1 MNYQETKWPNGQC
14 TGLWVKRSGSRP
26 GGLNVL
32 CSLTIPFSIQEYKKV
47 LENCQGSL
55 MKCWEGNLG
64 MEVGGSSNT
73 PVSCY
78 VETGIIS
85 DWVGQ

>member
-1 MNYQETKWPNGQC
+1 MNYQETKWPYSQC

-32 CSLTIPFSIQEYKKV
+32 CSLTIPLSIQEYKKV
-47 LENCQGSL
+47 SENCQGSL

-64 MEVGGSSNT
+64 M
-73 PVSCY
+73 
-78 VETGIIS
+78 
-85 DWVGQ
+85 D